1 MDNANKKRQCIKEK
15 VKIIL
20 RQLCFL
26 ILIYCFAFTGQT
38 YLYVKF
44 LKEPFNL
51 KKVRNDAICFTV
63 LSIVAHILVRPLEN
77 PSGKKSE
84 YDDPEGKLDTLQEM
98 YM

>member
-1 MDNANKKRQCIKEK
+1 MDNLSKKLQCIKEK
-15 VKIIL
+15 MKIIL

-26 ILIYCFAFTGQT
+26 ILIYCFSFTGQT
-38 YLYVKF
+38 YLDVKF

-51 KKVRNDAICFTV
+51 KKVRNDAICLTV
-63 LSIVAHILVRPLEN
+63 LSIVAHISVRP
-77 PSGKKSE
+77 PSKKSE

>member
-1 MDNANKKRQCIKEK
+1 MDNVIKKRQCKKEK

-38 YLYVKF
+38 YLDAKF

-51 KKVRNDAICFTV
+51 KKVRNDAISLTV
-63 LSIVAHILVRPLEN
+63 LFIVTYILVRP
-77 PSGKKSE
+77 PAKSE
-84 YDDPEGKLDTLQEM
+84 YDDLESKLDTLQEM

>member
-1 MDNANKKRQCIKEK
+1 
-15 VKIIL
+15 
-20 RQLCFL
+20 
-26 ILIYCFAFTGQT
+26 
-38 YLYVKF
+38 

-63 LSIVAHILVRPLEN
+63 LSIVAHILVRPLKN
-77 PSGKKSE
+77 SSGKKSE

>member
-1 MDNANKKRQCIKEK
+1 M
-15 VKIIL
+15 KIIL

-51 KKVRNDAICFTV
+51 KKVRNDAICLTV

-84 YDDPEGKLDTLQEM
+84 YDDPEGKLNTLQEM

>member
-1 MDNANKKRQCIKEK
+1 M
-15 VKIIL
+15 KIIL

-38 YLYVKF
+38 YLDVKF

-51 KKVRNDAICFTV
+51 KKVRNDAICLTV
-63 LSIVAHILVRPLEN
+63 MYTVAHILVHPLEN
-77 PSGKKSE
+77 LPGKKSE
-84 YDDPEGKLDTLQEM
+84 YDDTEGKLDTLQEM

>member
-1 MDNANKKRQCIKEK
+1 MDNVSKKRQCIKEK

-20 RQLCFL
+20 RQLCFWM
-26 ILIYCFAFTGQT
+26 LIYCFAFTGQT
-38 YLYVKF
+38 YLDVKF

-51 KKVRNDAICFTV
+51 KKVHNDAICLTV
-63 LSIVAHILVRPLEN
+63 LSIVAHILVHP
-77 PSGKKSE
+77 PGKKSE

>member
-1 MDNANKKRQCIKEK
+1 MQCIKEK

-38 YLYVKF
+38 YLDAKF

-51 KKVRNDAICFTV
+51 KKVRNDAISLTV
-63 LSIVAHILVRPLEN
+63 LFIVTYILVRP
-77 PSGKKSE
+77 PSKKSE